1 MIRTIPELIRHL
13 LCVRTIDLDSLK
25 KYIKLSHEVLHNALM
40 QLEGKG
46 LLKISG
52 GYIEVANVIG
62 LAVEG
67 LKLGLSHESVA
78 TCLRWKDFEY
88 YTSKILEAHGYYVY
102 RGLKGGLRGGRFEID
117 VLGYRGGLAL
127 AVDCKHWKRSR
138 LSLLKA
144 HAEAH
149 ISRVEKLSY
158 AIKARMVDIGFRKG
172 KILPVIVTLY
182 EPYEKVFN
190 GVPLVPIGEFN
201 DFVLNVRRYVEEL
214 NLITFTV

>member
-13 LCVRTIDLDSLK
+13 LCVRTIDVDSLK
-25 KYIKLSHEVLHNALM
+25 KYIKLSQEILQNALIR
-40 QLEGKG
+40 LEEKG

-52 GYIEVANVIG
+52 GYIEVTNVIG
-62 LAVEG
+62 LAIEG

-102 RGLKGGLRGGRFEID
+102 RGLKGGLKGGRFEID
-117 VLGYRGGLAL
+117 VLGYREELAL
-127 AVDCKHWKRSR
+127 AIDCKHWKKSR
-138 LSLLKA
+138 ISLLKV

-158 AIKARMVDIGFRKG
+158 AIKAKIVDIGFRRG
-172 KILPVIVTLY
+172 IILPVIVTLY
-182 EPYEKVFN
+182 EPYEKIYS
-190 GVPLVPIGEFN
+190 GVPLVPIAEFN
-201 DFVLNVRRYVEEL
+201 DFLLNIRKYMEEL